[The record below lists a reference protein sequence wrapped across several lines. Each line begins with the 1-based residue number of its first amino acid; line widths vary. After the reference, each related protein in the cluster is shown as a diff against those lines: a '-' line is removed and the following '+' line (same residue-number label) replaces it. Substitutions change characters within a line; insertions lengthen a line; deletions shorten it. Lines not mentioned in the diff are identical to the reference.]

1 MSEYIIM
8 TDSTVDLPKEYL
20 IEELQVP
27 YIPLSYIMDGVTYED
42 MSGLSGKEFFD
53 KIRAGSLPTTSQVNP
68 EQAKKALEP
77 YVKEEKDIL
86 FIGFSSALSGTFNSI
101 RMAAEELMEEYPERK
116 IITVDSLCACLGEGL
131 LVYKAVQ
138 LKRAGKSLEEV
149 AKWTEENKLHI
160 CHNVAIDDLNHLHR
174 GGRVSKTAAIM
185 GTMIQIKPIIHMN
198 DNGELQVIGK
208 QRGRKKA
215 LQHIVNMAVEQSKGW
230 HICHNVAI
238 DDLNHLHRG
247 GRVSK
252 TAAIMGTMIQIKPII
267 HMNDNGELQVIGK
280 QRGRKKALQH
290 IVNMAVEQS
299 KGWENDIIMIT
310 HGDCEEDA
318 QYVAKLVREKMGI
331 ENILINCIGSVIGS
345 HTGPGVVAVFCMGEK
360 R

>member
-1 MSEYIIM
+1 MKQDSITGGFQMSEYIIM

-27 YIPLSYIMDGVTYED
+27 CIPLSYIMDGVTYED

-230 HICHNVAI
+230 
-238 DDLNHLHRG
+238 
-247 GRVSK
+247 
-252 TAAIMGTMIQIKPII
+252 
-267 HMNDNGELQVIGK
+267 
-280 QRGRKKALQH
+280 
-290 IVNMAVEQS
+290 
-299 KGWENDIIMIT
+299 ENDIIMIT

>member
-160 CHNVAIDDLNHLHR
+160 CHNVAIDDLNHLQR
-174 GGRVSKTAAIM
+174 GGRVSKTAAVL
-185 GTMIQIKPIIHMN
+185 GTMVQMKPMIHMD
-198 DNGELQVIGK
+198 DNGALQVIGK
-208 QRGRKKA
+208 ERGRKKS
-215 LQHIVNMAVEQSKGW
+215 LHKIVDMAVE
-230 HICHNVAI
+230 
-238 DDLNHLHRG
+238 R
-247 GRVSK
+247 
-252 TAAIMGTMIQIKPII
+252 
-267 HMNDNGELQVIGK
+267 
-280 QRGRKKALQH
+280 
-290 IVNMAVEQS
+290 S

-331 ENILINCIGSVIGS
+331 DNILINNIGTVIGS
-345 HTGPGVVAVFCMGEK
+345 HTGPGVIAVFCMGNK